1 MGLPF
6 ESGTE
11 EGGSL
16 PGGNTGV
23 NAERDQFDVCLRA
36 PPPTMCNCDDQVN
49 RTRQRGFVGLRSAL
63 VETPPAL
70 LNLDPR

>member
-23 NAERDQFDVCLRA
+23 NAERDQFDVCLGA
-36 PPPTMCNCDDQVN
+36 PPICNCDDQVN
-49 RTRQRGFVGLRSAL
+49 QTRQRGFVGLRSAL